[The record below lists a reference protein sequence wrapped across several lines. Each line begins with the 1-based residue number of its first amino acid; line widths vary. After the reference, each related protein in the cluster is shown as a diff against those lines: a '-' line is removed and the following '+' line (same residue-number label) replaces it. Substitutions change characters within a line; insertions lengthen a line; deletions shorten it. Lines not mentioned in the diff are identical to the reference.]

1 MGVVHFTDHDS
12 MSEAVIG
19 FSETCRQSGLTVGL
33 SHTHEAI
40 EASKLGLIKDES
52 TFRYSLRSLFCTC
65 MEEHPTFDKC
75 FDVYWTKRKHNYSH
89 KTNAKGTSNIRKK
102 SKSSLVMAGFN
113 PNGYKEDP
121 KDQEE
126 ASNVTGASKI
136 ESLKHTDFSKV
147 ASIDS
152 DYLEELTERLLRQLN
167 HRLKR
172 KLQKAKQGRID
183 LRKTIRD
190 NLTYGGDLLELTRKT
205 RKIEKNRLIVI
216 LDVSGSM
223 DKYSFY
229 LLRFI
234 WSLKSHLKN
243 VEAFIFSTEL
253 IRITEML
260 HHDQL
265 SESMLHMSHQ
275 AKSWSGGTKIGECL
289 NAFNEEFAKRVMTGR
304 NITIIL
310 SDGLDD
316 GDHELL
322 GQEVQKIKLRT
333 NKLVWMN
340 PLKGMDGYE
349 PLAKGMAAALP
360 AVDNF
365 HSAHNLSSLMEL
377 ENILGNA

>member
-1 MGVVHFTDHDS
+1 MSVVHFTHHDS
-12 MSEAVIG
+12 MSEAMVG
-19 FSETCRQSGLTVGL
+19 FSELCRQSGLPVGL
-33 SHTHEAI
+33 SHTHEAM
-40 EASKLGLIKDES
+40 ETAKLGLIKDES

-65 MEEHPTFDKC
+65 TEEHPAFDKC
-75 FDVYWTKRKHNYSH
+75 FDVYWKKRKHEYAH

-113 PNGYKEDP
+113 PNGYQEDP

-147 ASIDS
+147 SSIDS
-152 DYLEELTERLLRQLN
+152 DYLDQLTERLLRQLN

-172 KLQKAKQGRID
+172 KLQTAKKGKID
-183 LRKTIRD
+183 IRKTIRN
-190 NLTYGGDLLELTRKT
+190 NLSYGDDLMELTRRT
-205 RKIEKNRLIVI
+205 RKIEKNRLVVI

-243 VEAFIFSTEL
+243 IEAFIFSTEL

-265 SESMLHMSHQ
+265 SESMLQMSHH

-289 NAFNEEFAKRVMTGR
+289 KAFNQEFSKRVMNGR

-316 GDHELL
+316 GNHELL
-322 GQEVQKIKLRT
+322 GQEVQKIKMRT
-333 NKLVWMN
+333 NKLVWLN
-340 PLKGMDGYE
+340 PLKGMEGYE

-360 AVDNF
+360 LVDDF

>member
-75 FDVYWTKRKHNYSH
+75 FDVYWTKRKHNYAH

-322 GQEVQKIKLRT
+322 GREVQKIKLRT

>member
-1 MGVVHFTDHDS
+1 MSVIHFTHHDS
-12 MSEAVIG
+12 MSEAMVG
-19 FSETCRQSGLTVGL
+19 FSEICRESGLMVGL

-40 EASKLGLIKDES
+40 EASKKGIIKDEN
-52 TFRYSLRSLFCTC
+52 TFRYSLKSLFCTC
-65 MEEHPTFDKC
+65 VEEHPAFDKC
-75 FDVYWTKRKHNYSH
+75 FDVYWRKRKHNYAH
-89 KTNAKGTSNIRKK
+89 KTNSKGTSNIRKK

-113 PNGYKEDP
+113 PNGYQEDP

-147 ASIDS
+147 ATIDS
-152 DYLEELTERLLRQLN
+152 DYLDQLTERLLRQLN

-172 KLQKAKQGRID
+172 KLQTSKKGKID
-183 LRKTIRD
+183 LRKTIRN
-190 NLTYGGDLLELTRKT
+190 NLQYGDDLLELTRRT

-234 WSLKSHLKN
+234 WSLKFHLKN
-243 VEAFIFSTEL
+243 IEAFIFSTEL

-265 SESMLHMSHQ
+265 SESMLQMTHH

-289 NAFNEEFAKRVMTGR
+289 KAFNEEYSKRVMNGR

-316 GDHELL
+316 GNADML

-333 NKLVWMN
+333 NKLVWLN
-340 PLKGMDGYE
+340 PLKGMEGYE

-360 AVDNF
+360 SVDNF

>member
-1 MGVVHFTDHDS
+1 MSLVHFTHHQS
-12 MSEAVIG
+12 MSEAMVG
-19 FSETCRQSGLTVGL
+19 FSELCRQSGLPVGL
-33 SHTHEAI
+33 SHTQEAI
-40 EASKLGLIKDES
+40 ETSKLGMIKDES
-52 TFRYSLRSLFCTC
+52 TFRYALRSLFCTC
-65 MEEHPTFDKC
+65 MEEQPVFDKC
-75 FDVYWTKRKHNYSH
+75 FDVYWKKRKHTYAH
-89 KTNAKGTSNIRKK
+89 KTDSQGSTNISKK

-113 PNGYKEDP
+113 PKGYQEEK

-147 ASIDS
+147 ADMDS
-152 DYLEELTERLLRQLN
+152 EYLEQLTERLLRQLN

-172 KLQKAKQGRID
+172 KLETSKQGRID
-183 LRKTIRD
+183 IRRTIRK
-190 NLTYGGDLLELTRKT
+190 NLSHGDEFLELVKRK
-205 RKIEKNRLIVI
+205 RKIDKHRLIVL

-243 VEAFIFSTEL
+243 IEAFIFSTHL
-253 IRITEML
+253 VRITDLL
-260 HHDQL
+260 HYDQL
-265 SESMLHMSHQ
+265 SQSMLQMGHQ
-275 AKSWSGGTKIGECL
+275 AKNWSGGTKIGECL
-289 NAFNEEFAKRVMTGR
+289 KAFNDEYGKRVMNGR

-316 GDHELL
+316 GKPNVMAE
-322 GQEVQKIKLRT
+322 EIQKIKLRT
-333 NKLVWMN
+333 NKLVWLN
-340 PLKGMDGYE
+340 PLKGMEGYE

-360 AVDNF
+360 AIDNF